1 MAGLAP
7 RTRWPEPRRGP
18 PGRVADP
25 GRAASTG
32 RVPSCI
38 GRTSD
43 PRRAAGPRPVPGPRP
58 DRRLTTARPTAHPS
72 STGSA
77 TGSAPDPPTLLRRPL
92 ADTVGKDARDRWKML
107 LPHAPGGRSHE
118 MARRRLF
125 WGVCVGRVVLLWR
138 PGARACPNLPQRRS
152 GPELAAK
159 KSAEY
164 QRFFSRAPARSGP
177 LWQIWTNCRRGP
189 AGEGIRGPGGGPG
202 ARLND
207 LADPSGPAGA
217 PARGS
222 ARTRRG
228 AAPGH
233 WARVTPGP
241 AAPRASRPGPPAPPT
256 TRSTRARPRTGAR
269 RPRCRRRAPHS

>member
-77 TGSAPDPPTLLRRPL
+77 TGSVLDPPTLLRRPL
-92 ADTVGKDARDRWKML
+92 ADTSGKDARDRWKML

-138 PGARACPNLPQRRS
+138 FGAGSCPNLLQRRPGS
-152 GPELAAK
+152 G
-159 KSAEY
+159 STVRRGAEY
-164 QRFFSRAPARSGP
+164 QRFSSCAPGRGGPLQQIRPARRARAGRAGRPPVGRRPRRTSRRPRRPCRTRGSRGSRGAHRSAAPARHH
-177 LWQIWTNCRRGP
+177 
-189 AGEGIRGPGGGPG
+189 AE
-202 ARLND
+202 
-207 LADPSGPAGA
+207 
-217 PARGS
+217 
-222 ARTRRG
+222 
-228 AAPGH
+228 
-233 WARVTPGP
+233 
-241 AAPRASRPGPPAPPT
+241 PGPPGH
-256 TRSTRARPRTGAR
+256 RLR
-269 RPRCRRRAPHS
+269 REGPNDDGG